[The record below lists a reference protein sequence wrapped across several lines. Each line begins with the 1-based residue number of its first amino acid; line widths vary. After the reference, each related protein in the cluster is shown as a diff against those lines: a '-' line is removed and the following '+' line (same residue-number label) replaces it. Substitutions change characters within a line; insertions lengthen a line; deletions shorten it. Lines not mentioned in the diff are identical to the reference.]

1 MARQWPRNLGSA
13 YRLASAHG
21 PCKPAVRAR
30 RERYKTS
37 LPAKSRTRSS
47 RTVRGRDRITGNR
60 SVRSRPLAPLRH
72 LPADRDC
79 QRCPEGSHSR
89 HVDVF
94 ATLVWFREQTALGIR
109 LRPALPLD
117 RLKTGGR
124 LQIEEGRAP
133 PGECGPAMREVEVRL
148 KRQKLA
154 DVLGEMRQWLD
165 QHDCVPVS
173 FDIAR
178 GRRGAL
184 LANVLFKEDH
194 NAEAFLRDF
203 G

>member
-1 MARQWPRNLGSA
+1 
-13 YRLASAHG
+13 
-21 PCKPAVRAR
+21 
-30 RERYKTS
+30 
-37 LPAKSRTRSS
+37 
-47 RTVRGRDRITGNR
+47 
-60 SVRSRPLAPLRH
+60 
-72 LPADRDC
+72 
-79 QRCPEGSHSR
+79 
-89 HVDVF
+89 
-94 ATLVWFREQTALGIR
+94 
-109 LRPALPLD
+109 
-117 RLKTGGR
+117 
-124 LQIEEGRAP
+124 
-133 PGECGPAMREVEVRL
+133 MREVEVRL

-184 LANVLFKEDH
+184 SANVLFKEDH

>member
-1 MARQWPRNLGSA
+1 MPGSKPVIA
-13 YRLASAHG
+13 TVLAQ
-21 PCKPAVRAR
+21 
-30 RERYKTS
+30 
-37 LPAKSRTRSS
+37 AK
-47 RTVRGRDRITGNR
+47 VRGRNRITGNR

-72 LPADRDC
+72 HPADRDC
-79 QRCPEGSHSR
+79 QRCPEGSHKSACGR
-89 HVDVF
+89 TGNARLGD
-94 ATLVWFREQTALGIR
+94 WFREPTALGIR

-124 LQIEEGRAP
+124 LQIEEGGAP

>member
-1 MARQWPRNLGSA
+1 MRVFEPR
-13 YRLASAHG
+13 
-21 PCKPAVRAR
+21 
-30 RERYKTS
+30 T
-37 LPAKSRTRSS
+37 
-47 RTVRGRDRITGNR
+47 
-60 SVRSRPLAPLRH
+60 
-72 LPADRDC
+72 
-79 QRCPEGSHSR
+79 
-89 HVDVF
+89 
-94 ATLVWFREQTALGIR
+94 TALAAVLSVIPLVTAGIR
-109 LRPALPLD
+109 LRPALPLDRLNLPLD

-124 LQIEEGRAP
+124 LQIEEGGAP

>member
-1 MARQWPRNLGSA
+1 MRVFEPR
-13 YRLASAHG
+13 
-21 PCKPAVRAR
+21 
-30 RERYKTS
+30 T
-37 LPAKSRTRSS
+37 
-47 RTVRGRDRITGNR
+47 
-60 SVRSRPLAPLRH
+60 
-72 LPADRDC
+72 
-79 QRCPEGSHSR
+79 
-89 HVDVF
+89 
-94 ATLVWFREQTALGIR
+94 TALAAVLSVIPLVTAGIR

-124 LQIEEGRAP
+124 LQIEEGGAP

-203 G
+203 E